1 MNCDPFQSLKVT
13 SSLQLGSGEI
23 THVKT
28 CNSNLLNLDVLTVI
42 KMFFFFWGGVKREA
56 KILTPLN
63 DTKW

>member
-28 CNSNLLNLDVLTVI
+28 CNSNLLNLDVLTV
-42 KMFFFFWGGVKREA
+42 FFFFGGGGK
-56 KILTPLN
+56 T
-63 DTKW
+63 